1 MKLKFK
7 KQVYQTNAVDAVA
20 DCFAGQPK
28 REGLNYRVDPGRSLN
43 EMEGFKNADLALT
56 PVQMLENIH
65 AVQRRQNLPLSA
77 GLVKTKVCDIN
88 LDVEMETGTGKTY
101 CYVKSMFEL
110 NARYGWSKF
119 IVVVPSIAIREGV
132 FKSLEI
138 TAEHFL
144 DEYKKRARFF
154 IYNSK
159 QLHNLESFSSD
170 AGINVMV
177 INVQAHR
184 RHCCQPAH
192 PVPRRAAEDGRR
204 QDARFAGQLQAAGGA
219 ALFGHAQDDAQQ
231 NPPVGRAGR
240 LQPKAGQENCR
251 AWHIGQGADWHQCLP
266 VFGIH

>member
-7 KQVYQTNAVDAVA
+7 KQGYQTNAVEAVA

-28 REGLNYRVDPGRSLN
+28 REGLNYRMDPGRALDAGGQVVTPLESA
-43 EMEGFKNADLALT
+43 GFKNADLALT
-56 PVQMLENIH
+56 PGQMLENIH

-77 GLVKTKVCDIN
+77 ALVKTKVCDIN

-144 DEYKKRARFF
+144 DRK
-154 IYNSK
+154 S
-159 QLHNLESFSSD
+159 
-170 AGINVMV
+170 VV
-177 INVQAHR
+177 
-184 RHCCQPAH
+184 
-192 PVPRRAAEDGRR
+192 
-204 QDARFAGQLQAAGGA
+204 
-219 ALFGHAQDDAQQ
+219 
-231 NPPVGRAGR
+231 
-240 LQPKAGQENCR
+240 
-251 AWHIGQGADWHQCLP
+251 
-266 VFGIH
+266 